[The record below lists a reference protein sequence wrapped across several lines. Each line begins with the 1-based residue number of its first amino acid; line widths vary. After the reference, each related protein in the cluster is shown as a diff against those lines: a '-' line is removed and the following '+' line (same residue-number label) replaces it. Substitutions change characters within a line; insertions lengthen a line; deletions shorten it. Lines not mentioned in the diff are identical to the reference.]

1 MVGAKIPCA
10 DPKTRFITKKT
21 VRTASDR
28 SAREA
33 SDSGAQGIKLP
44 PAAGGSAPYGAIG
57 VEVRQVYELDRYIML
72 IRHTGFNPFRLAA
85 AYASCSPPSPASGDG
100 YYDDRAYS
108 RHLILSN

>member
-21 VRTASDR
+21 VWTASDQ

-57 VEVRQVYELDRYIML
+57 VEVR
-72 IRHTGFNPFRLAA
+72 
-85 AYASCSPPSPASGDG
+85 
-100 YYDDRAYS
+100 
-108 RHLILSN
+108 

>member
-44 PAAGGSAPYGAIG
+44 PEAGGSAPYGAIG
-57 VEVRQVYELDRYIML
+57 VEA
-72 IRHTGFNPFRLAA
+72 G
-85 AYASCSPPSPASGDG
+85 
-100 YYDDRAYS
+100 
-108 RHLILSN
+108 